1 MKQTILT
8 FAVGFAVVTFGATSG
23 FAEGTNCNG
32 CGRDRLSEN
41 VSIAGSGAGK
51 ANFQDISITKYVT
64 GLGIPEETWALVA
77 AATEIP
83 KETWIVIQ
91 STIEGI
97 PEETWALAKAADGIP
112 EETWAILKNADGIP
126 EEVYALKANLDG
138 IPEET
143 WAMRNAEF
151 AGDVFN
157 NAVSPKLTL
166 QAAGPLAIG
175 LGAIIAIGAI
185 RNGDSAVDTSR

>member
-1 MKQTILT
+1 MKTAFTVKTLLFTCAITALLAAPS
-8 FAVGFAVVTFGATSG
+8 FADTAPGQSG
-23 FAEGTNCNG
+23 SPTWRFSDDV
-32 CGRDRLSEN
+32 R
-41 VSIAGSGAGK
+41 
-51 ANFQDISITKYVT
+51 
-64 GLGIPEETWALVA
+64 GLGIPEETWAIVVA
-77 AATEIP
+77 ADGIP
-83 KETWIVIQ
+83 EETWALMQ
-91 STIEGI
+91 ASKDGI

-112 EETWAILKNADGIP
+112 EETWAILKNAEGIP

-157 NAVSPKLTL
+157 NPVSPKLTL

-185 RNGDSAVDTSR
+185 RNGDSAVDTSQ